1 VPSVLWWGRFDPGY
15 SRNRIVRKLLG
26 ELGWTIRDFHPR
38 FSGLG
43 DWEARLRRLPRP
55 DLVWVPCFR
64 QRDLA
69 AASRWASKQGVPL
82 LFDPLIS
89 AYDKQ
94 VDERVKLNP
103 DSPRT
108 KRFLAWERALFQR
121 ANCVLADTP
130 AHADYFAQVLG
141 VPTQKLAVVYVG
153 AEESRFKTGP
163 LASGAAGGPLEV
175 LFYGSFIP
183 LQAPQVVIEAARLYR
198 GPPVKWVLL
207 GQGPL
212 RKLCEENARGLENV
226 SFEDWLPYERLP
238 ARIHRADILLGVF
251 GATPKAGRVIPNK
264 VFQSLACGRPVVTRS
279 ASAYPEAV
287 VAEENSGLVWTSA
300 ADAQSLA
307 DRVANLA
314 AAPGKLRQL
323 GEAAAETS
331 RQYFSEAVVRQ
342 QLKNALKVLEENP
355 DVTQRDD
362 PDLAGDRHAMRELA
376 TEANEG

>member
-1 VPSVLWWGRFDPGY
+1 MASTLGLGQAFQERFRSDVTTREVSVPSVLWWGRFDPGY

-26 ELGWTIRDFHPR
+26 ELGWTIQDFHPR

-69 AASRWASKQGVPL
+69 AASRWARKHGVPL

-103 DSPRT
+103 DSPRAE
-108 KRFLAWERALFQR
+108 RLLAWERALFQR
-121 ANCVLADTP
+121 ANRVLADTP
-130 AHADYFAQVLG
+130 AHVDYFAQVLG

-153 AEESRFKTGP
+153 AEESRFKPEP
-163 LASGAAGGPLEV
+163 LASAAAGGPLEA

-183 LQAPQVVIEAARLYR
+183 LQAPQVLIEAARLYR

-212 RKLCEENARGLENV
+212 RKLCEEHAKGLENV
-226 SFEDWLPYERLP
+226 TFEDWLPYEKLP

-251 GATPKAGRVIPNK
+251 GTTPKAGRVIPNK
-264 VFQSLACGRPVVTRS
+264 VFQSLACARPVVTRS
-279 ASAYPEAV
+279 ASGYPEALM
-287 VAEENSGLVWTSA
+287 AAENSGLVWTSA
-300 ADAQSLA
+300 GDAQSLA
-307 DRVANLA
+307 DRVAKLA
-314 AAPGKLRQL
+314 ADPDKLRQL
-323 GEAAAETS
+323 SEAAVETS
-331 RQYFSEAVVRQ
+331 QLYFSESVVRQ
-342 QLKNALKVLEENP
+342 QLKNALEG
-355 DVTQRDD
+355 
-362 PDLAGDRHAMRELA
+362 LAA
-376 TEANEG
+376 

>member
-26 ELGWTIRDFHPR
+26 ELGWTIQDVHPR

-69 AASRWASKQGVPL
+69 AASRWARKQGVPL

-103 DSPRT
+103 DSPRA
-108 KRFLAWERALFQR
+108 KRLLAWERALFQR
-121 ANCVLADTP
+121 ANRVLADTP

-153 AEESRFKTGP
+153 AEESRFKP
-163 LASGAAGGPLEV
+163 EPFACAAERGPLEV

-183 LQAPQVVIEAARLYR
+183 LQAPQVVIEAATLYR

-212 RKLCEENARGLENV
+212 RKLCEERAKGLENV
-226 SFEDWLPYERLP
+226 TFEDWLPYEKLP

-251 GATPKAGRVIPNK
+251 GTTPKAGRVIPNK

-279 ASAYPEAV
+279 ASAYPEAL
-287 VAEENSGLVWTSA
+287 VAAENSGLVWTLA
-300 ADAQSLA
+300 GDAQSLA
-307 DRVANLA
+307 DRVTNLA
-314 AAPGKLRQL
+314 TAPDTLRQL
-323 GEAAAETS
+323 SEAAAETS
-331 RQYFSEAVVRQ
+331 RLYFSESVVRQ
-342 QLKNALKVLEENP
+342 QLKNALEGLLFK
-355 DVTQRDD
+355 
-362 PDLAGDRHAMRELA
+362 
-376 TEANEG
+376 NEPRCA